1 MNKKGKRI
9 KQRHIHQNSIKENRP
24 VETKHRT
31 IQDTTNKSPLLTSS
45 RIFSTFSF
53 SCKCMYNKAPIQM
66 KQVTTMKN
74 PNTDMH
80 VEQHETRPLVLDK
93 IKKLLTVDFFQI
105 RSFVIQN

>member
-1 MNKKGKRI
+1 MNKKGNRI
-9 KQRHIHQNSIKENRP
+9 KQRHIHQNSIKENQP
-24 VETKHRT
+24 VEAKQRS

-93 IKKLLTVDFFQI
+93 IKKKLLTVDFFQI
-105 RSFVIQN
+105 RSFVI

>member
-1 MNKKGKRI
+1 MNKTHSSELNKRESNQW
-9 KQRHIHQNSIKENRP
+9 KQN
-24 VETKHRT
+24 TDLRT

-53 SCKCMYNKAPIQM
+53 SCKCMYNRAPIQM

-80 VEQHETRPLVLDK
+80 VEQHETRPL
-93 IKKLLTVDFFQI
+93 
-105 RSFVIQN
+105 